1 MEVIVLIQ
9 STILIVK
16 YLNVMAVGVD
26 CGTGLTHFFKG
37 FLSLTKKLASVEIYD
52 TDSIHS

>member
-1 MEVIVLIQ
+1 MIVLIQ